1 MLRTA
6 NTFDK
11 KVQFARN
18 ISLFTHHS
26 LIGLL
31 PQEHRL
37 FGEIWNIFKTGEA
50 LVFQSKTDI
59 FIYHQDK
66 KKIEVC
72 AGNMRK
78 DCSAPTAISAR
89 AMPLPSMLAS
99 SIWALARDSL

>member
-37 FGEIWNIFKTGEA
+37 FGEIWDIFKTGEA

-66 KKIEVC
+66 KK
-72 AGNMRK
+72 
-78 DCSAPTAISAR
+78 AP
-89 AMPLPSMLAS
+89 
-99 SIWALARDSL
+99 